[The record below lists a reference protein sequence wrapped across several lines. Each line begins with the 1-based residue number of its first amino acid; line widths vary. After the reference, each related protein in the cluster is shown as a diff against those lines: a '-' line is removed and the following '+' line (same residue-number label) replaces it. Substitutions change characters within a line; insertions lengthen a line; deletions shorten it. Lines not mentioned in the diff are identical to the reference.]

1 MPYNS
6 LKMKK
11 SSRKLFIALCLTAAC
26 ILEAIVLLRLID
38 RLSDEW
44 VGIGIY
50 SAALVAFA
58 IAAIGFYI
66 QWHREKA
73 KEEEQ
78 HRTETGD

>member
-1 MPYNS
+1 
-6 LKMKK
+6 MKK

-26 ILEAIVLLRLID
+26 IVEAIVLLRLIN
-38 RLSDEW
+38 RLNDDW

-73 KEEEQ
+73 REEEQ
-78 HRTETGD
+78 QGIKNGD